1 MPEVSEH
8 KKGVFYAIICY
19 LAWGFYPLYWKLL
32 QHVPAVEILC
42 HRLFWSMVFMVL
54 FFSVIKRCRIRQH
67 VKTLRQ
73 WGTLLLTGLLMTANW
88 GVYIWAINSGNIIQ
102 SSLGHYINPLFSI
115 LFGCIFLHEKMNKI
129 QWTALILATTG
140 VVYLTAGYGEFPWIS
155 AVIALTFTLY
165 AYFRKKAGIDAT
177 PALTVETLFMSVPAL
192 AYLATTFVQGNN
204 TLCHFDLTTAVLL
217 ALSGAVT
224 AVPML
229 WFGMATQRIQLSTLG
244 FIQYLSP
251 TFQLVIG
258 TFVFNENFTK
268 AHLVCFIFIWSGL
281 LLYTISQMK
290 SKKMSKE

>member
-192 AYLATTFVQGNN
+192 AYLATTFVQENN

-258 TFVFNENFTK
+258 TFVFNENFTE